1 MTDMTQLTG
10 DYAISW
16 LPWIMIPLIFYILPF
31 PIFAIVFLWIEKE
44 SNSEQLMGEEST
56 SLSSDSQPVMEG
68 DFIESTPL

>member
-31 PIFAIVFLWIEKE
+31 PIFAIIFLWIEKE
-44 SNSEQLMGEEST
+44 SNSEQLMGEESN
-56 SLSSDSQPVMEG
+56 SLPSESQPVMGGE
-68 DFIESTPL
+68 FVESTPL